1 MNADF
6 INMKTRRMFS
16 YQDDG
21 NKPDGIERVTNA
33 LFTGLIA
40 VILIVALLPVFVSQ
54 FANVE
59 DNTAL
64 AGWDYLDTFVSLG
77 YLLPVLFIVGL
88 FIVIVRFFSKSR
100 E

>member
-1 MNADF
+1 ME
-6 INMKTRRMFS
+6 S
-16 YQDDG
+16 PE
-21 NKPDGIERVTNA
+21 KPDGIERVTNA

-54 FANVE
+54 FDGV
-59 DNTAL
+59 
-64 AGWDYLDTFVSLG
+64 AGNDSLTSWLYLDTFVNLG

-88 FIVIVRFFSKSR
+88 FIIVVRFFSRSR

>member
-1 MNADF
+1 
-6 INMKTRRMFS
+6 MKTRRGVYENRDS
-16 YQDDG
+16 PE
-21 NKPDGIERVTNA
+21 KPDGIERVTNA

-40 VILIVALLPVFVSQ
+40 VVLIVALLPVFVSQ

-59 DNTAL
+59 GNTSL
-64 AGWDYLDTFVSLG
+64 AGWSYLDTFVNLG
-77 YLLPVLFIVGL
+77 YLLPVLFIVGV

>member
-1 MNADF
+1 
-6 INMKTRRMFS
+6 MKTRRGV
-16 YQDDG
+16 YEYRGDYPE
-21 NKPDGIERVTNA
+21 KPDGIERVTNA

-40 VILIVALLPVFVSQ
+40 VILIIALLPVFVSQ

-59 DNTAL
+59 GDTAL
-64 AGWDYLDTFVSLG
+64 AGWMYLDTFVNLG
-77 YLLPVLFIVGL
+77 YLLPVLFIVGV